1 MMRKLID
8 PVSGMEMP
16 EMLQPVSVTAVA
28 SAADDRLKVLHLEE
42 QLARLRAGTVFALNE
57 MLDLKDIYTGLHSS
71 RLAEWAVR
79 LGEKL
84 RMNDAD
90 QTDLETSAILHDIGK
105 NGVAESILSKPGKLD
120 PEERAQIEKH
130 SEYGWAILRVI
141 PGFEKSALLVL
152 HHHERLDGTGYPA
165 RLKAEEIPLGS
176 KVISVIDSFDA
187 MVSDRAYRKGL
198 PLAEA
203 IRRLHEGVGTQF
215 DGNIVDLFVKI
226 AASDSSEVSDSVFS
240 RQKANS

>member
-1 MMRKLID
+1 VKRNHDLISEVD
-8 PVSGMEMP
+8 VPKTLDS
-16 EMLQPVSVTAVA
+16 A
-28 SAADDRLKVLHLEE
+28 SDTSYTSRQDDRLKVLYLEE

-71 RLAEWAVR
+71 RIAEWAVR

-84 RMNDAD
+84 RMSDAD
-90 QTDLETSAILHDIGK
+90 LADLEAGSILHDIGK
-105 NGVAESILSKPGKLD
+105 NGVAESILNKPGKLE

-152 HHHERLDGTGYPA
+152 HHHERLDGKGYPS
-165 RLKAEEIPLGS
+165 RLTAEEIPLGS

-198 PLAEA
+198 PLNEA

-215 DGNIVDLFVKI
+215 DGDIVNLFVKI
-226 AASDSSEVSDSVFS
+226 AASESSEVNNLSSVSKFPT
-240 RQKANS
+240 

>member
-1 MMRKLID
+1 MPTILEPASIT
-8 PVSGMEMP
+8 SGAPAE
-16 EMLQPVSVTAVA
+16 T
-28 SAADDRLKVLHLEE
+28 DRLRVLYLEE

-71 RLAEWAVR
+71 RIAEWAVR
-79 LGEKL
+79 LGARL
-84 RMNDAD
+84 RMSDSDLA
-90 QTDLETSAILHDIGK
+90 DLETSAILHDIGK

-165 RLKAEEIPLGS
+165 RLTAEEIPLGS

-215 DGNIVDLFVKI
+215 DGSIVELFVKI
-226 AASDSSEVSDSVFS
+226 AASDSSEVSNSVLVDKS
-240 RQKANS
+240 KV